1 MDRSIAPYS
10 AKQPKEENG
19 IKLMTLTKR
28 IQTILHKDVT
38 YFMLANILFSVSSMI
53 VNVSLPKVLER
64 NFFDEFIYIF
74 QMVFFLTNIS
84 QIGIILGLY
93 RYIQQA
99 REEVLCIYYLTIF
112 FVNVILFALGVWQNN
127 PLTIALK
134 LESLTALEQFTFYAS
149 VATSGIFLYNKGK
162 NVADKAY
169 RYMIRISITAFI
181 LRMVAIGLLWQLKI
195 SETTQCLVLLFIMP
209 FIQDIWDYV
218 SNSFKYVQV
227 CLISKRHVQIFF
239 TYCLKI
245 WLVASMFNI
254 ADRIFIIHTK
264 GLSTHF
270 TTALAFSAGLI
281 GIITLFNNSFY
292 NYFISNMHESNLS
305 AIKQHIKRLNKI
317 APLYMITLLL
327 LCLVISFCILIV
339 YPELGRL
346 TSIISFIVLF
356 RTGLI
361 SYIGMYSLLSKVL
374 NILNIEIAL
383 GLLRIAIV
391 WILCTCWQPSN
402 MILWY
407 TTITFIIPF
416 PEIILSLV
424 VKIELNRRIRRETGN
439 K

>member
-1 MDRSIAPYS
+1 
-10 AKQPKEENG
+10 
-19 IKLMTLTKR
+19 MTFTKK
-28 IQTILHKDVT
+28 IQIILHKDVT
-38 YFMLANILFSVSSMI
+38 YFMLANILFSMSSMI
-53 VNVSLPKVLER
+53 VNVCLPKVLDK

-84 QIGIILGLY
+84 QGGIILGLY
-93 RYIQQA
+93 RHVQQA
-99 REEVLCIYYLTIF
+99 REETLSIYYHSISAI
-112 FVNVILFALGVWQNN
+112 NAILFALGVWHNN

-134 LESLTALEQFTFYAS
+134 LDSLTTLEQFTFYAS

-169 RYMIRISITAFI
+169 RYMIRISVTAFM
-181 LRMVAIGLLWQLKI
+181 LRLVAIGLLWQLKI
-195 SETTQCLVLLFIMP
+195 SDTTICLVLLFIMP
-209 FIQDIWDYV
+209 FLQDILDYV
-218 SNSFKYVQV
+218 SNSFKYVKV
-227 CLISKRHVQIFF
+227 RLISKRHVRDFF

-245 WLVASMFNI
+245 WVVASMFNI
-254 ADRIFIIHTK
+254 ADRIFMIYTK
-264 GLSTHF
+264 GLSIHF

-281 GIITLFNNSFY
+281 GIISLFNNSFY

-305 AIKQHIKRLNKI
+305 AIKQHIKQLNKI

-327 LCLVISFCILIV
+327 LCTAISFCILIV
-339 YPELGRL
+339 FPELGKI
-346 TSIISFIVLF
+346 TSIISFVVLF

-374 NILNIEIAL
+374 NILNLEIVL
-383 GLLRIAIV
+383 GLLRITIV

-407 TTITFIIPF
+407 TVSTFTIPF

-424 VKIELNRRIRRETGN
+424 VKIEVNRRIRRETNN

>member
-1 MDRSIAPYS
+1 
-10 AKQPKEENG
+10 
-19 IKLMTLTKR
+19 MTLTKMM
-28 IQTILHKDVT
+28 QTILHKNVT
-38 YFMLANILFSVSSMI
+38 YFMLANILFSMSSMI
-53 VNVSLPKVLER
+53 VNIFLPKVLER

-84 QIGIILGLY
+84 QVGIILGLY
-93 RYIQQA
+93 RYIQQV
-99 REEVLCIYYLTIF
+99 REEALSIYYLSIF
-112 FVNVILFALGVWQNN
+112 FINVILFALGVWHNN

-134 LESLTALEQFTFYAS
+134 LENLTALEQFTFYAS

-181 LRMVAIGLLWQLKI
+181 LRIVAIVLLLQLKI
-195 SETTQCLVLLFIMP
+195 SSTTPCLVLLFIMP
-209 FIQDIWDYV
+209 FAQDIWDYV
-218 SNSFKYVQV
+218 RNSFKHVQV
-227 CLISKRHVQIFF
+227 HLITKRHVQDFF

-245 WLVASMFNI
+245 WVVASMFNI
-254 ADRIFIIHTK
+254 ADRIFLIYTK
-264 GLSTHF
+264 GLSIRF

-292 NYFISNMHESNLS
+292 NYFISNMHENNLS
-305 AIKQHIKRLNKI
+305 VIKQHIKRLNKI
-317 APLYMITLLL
+317 APLYMIMLLL
-327 LCLVISFCILIV
+327 LCTAISFCILTV
-339 YPELGRL
+339 FPELGKL

-374 NILNIEIAL
+374 NILNLEIAL

-407 TTITFIIPF
+407 TAITFTIPF

-424 VKIELNRRIRRETGN
+424 VKIEVNRRIQRETDN